1 MALSYQQGCGK
12 DIVFAA
18 AGQCQSIRVAQWLFW
33 RGPGIVAAMSFLLN
47 SAAVC
52 VLLAALPAQAADD
65 LAALINGYRAAPSA
79 CQGRKLPPAP
89 PLAPHPALSRVELRP
104 GSILIAAL
112 DQLGYEAELADAVQV
127 SGPADARSA
136 FEALSEHY
144 CSTLLGTQYAAIG
157 VSRRGD
163 TWTVVLAQPS
173 PDPAL
178 LLPPWAEVGQQIL
191 AATNAARAQAQDCGG
206 VPMAPAGPLAWND
219 ALGRAALAHSEDMA
233 RRRYF
238 SHKGKDGRDSG
249 DRARAAGYSWR
260 RVGENISLG
269 QVSAEEAVAGW
280 LSSPGHCANL
290 MNPGF
295 TEMGAAY
302 AIREGKRPSAYWTQV
317 FGTR

>member
-1 MALSYQQGCGK
+1 
-12 DIVFAA
+12 
-18 AGQCQSIRVAQWLFW
+18 
-33 RGPGIVAAMSFLLN
+33 MSFLLK
-47 SAAVC
+47 SVAAC
-52 VLLAALPAQAADD
+52 LWLATMPAQADD
-65 LAALINGYRAAPSA
+65 LAALINGYRTAPTA
-79 CQGRKLPPAP
+79 CQGRKLPPAA
-89 PLAPHPALSRVELRP
+89 PLAPHPVLSRIELRP

-112 DQLGYEAELADAVQV
+112 DQQGYEAEVADAIQV
-127 SGPADARSA
+127 SGPTDARGA
-136 FEALSEHY
+136 FDALAEHY
-144 CSTLLGTQYAAIG
+144 CTTLLSPQYAAIG
-157 VSRRGD
+157 VSQRGS
-163 TWTVVLAQPS
+163 TWTVVLALPS

-178 LLPPWAEVGQQIL
+178 LLPPWPEVGQQIL
-191 AATNAARAQAQDCGG
+191 AATNAARARPQDCGG
-206 VPMAPAGPLAWND
+206 VRLPPAGPLAWNE

-233 RRRYF
+233 NRRYF

-249 DRARAAGYSWR
+249 DRARSAGYGWR

-302 AIREGKRPSAYWTQV
+302 AIREGKRPAAYWTQV